1 MKRLL
6 SFVLIAAFLFTPA
19 ANAAPKKI
27 SVKAMQLVTTV
38 GTPDEV
44 SGVVASGKSLIVY
57 GSKAAKAYARA
68 VDTTGKELWNISL
81 DQSLASIA
89 TAAVVDSAGDIWIA
103 GATPLALG
111 LTPPSPA
118 ATPEA
123 TPVNPDNASALPTT
137 TVGNLQAVTLW
148 KVTAAGVLAATTTL
162 PTSSVVFPTAISV
175 DRNGASIV
183 GIIGT
188 EKGSAGFFVN
198 SDKAGVFG
206 KLLQIGSMTT
216 TADAVVRHT
225 DGTFTVAGSSSETLA
240 GKKVA
245 GITDGVLIKISKAQ
259 KITSVVRSSAAKG
272 KRIWNSAT
280 STLLLGGEVVAGGK
294 TETAITKFSSSF
306 APTWT
311 YRFAST
317 GPAITV
323 GSTYAVFISTGATP
337 QLNWN
342 PRVATPL
349 LLTFNAKG
357 AVVAADSGPVGQ
369 RELLGAVLSKE
380 LGLLVVTSSADT
392 VSIFT
397 LIPR

>member
-19 ANAAPKKI
+19 VNAAPKKI

-44 SGVVASGKSLIVY
+44 SGVVVSGKSLIVY

-68 VDTTGKELWNISL
+68 VDTTGKELWNLSL
-81 DQSLASIA
+81 DQSPASIA
-89 TAAVVDSAGDIWIA
+89 TAAVVDSVGDIWIA

-111 LTPPSPA
+111 LIPPSPA
-118 ATPEA
+118 A
-123 TPVNPDNASALPTT
+123 TPVNPDNAAALPTT
-137 TVGNLQAVTLW
+137 NIGNLQAVTLW
-148 KVTAAGVLAATTTL
+148 RLTAAGVLTGTNTL

-188 EKGSAGFFVN
+188 EKGSAGFLVN
-198 SDKAGVFG
+198 TDKAGLFG
-206 KLLQIGSMTT
+206 KLLQIGSVSTT
-216 TADAVVRHT
+216 TDAVVRHT
-225 DGTFTVAGSSSETLA
+225 DGSFTVAGSSSETLA

-245 GITDGVLIKISKAQ
+245 GVTDGVLIKISKAL
-259 KITSVVRSSAAKG
+259 KITSVVRSSAVKG

-280 STLLLGGEVVAGGK
+280 STLLLGGEVIAGGK
-294 TETAITKFSSSF
+294 TETAITKFTTSF

-323 GSTYAVFISTGATP
+323 GSTYAAFISTAPTP

-342 PRVATPL
+342 PKVATPL

-357 AVVAADSGPVGQ
+357 TVVAADSGPIGQ
-369 RELLGAVLSKE
+369 KELLGAILSKE
-380 LGLLVVTSSADT
+380 LGLLVVTASADT